1 MGRVESSMHA
11 SGPSALRF
19 WDSSGAVL
27 FAVSCPPCKYLV
39 QQRYKIRLHHCTLHC
54 CKHTS
59 LQQALPCRSTCDFV
73 AGRLQD
79 ADIDAAAYHAG
90 LSGAARSRV
99 QQDWSEVGGQHASRP
114 LLQLGSY
121 SVSVCLVPNS
131 AMPMR
136 GMKQQMTVS
145 SPVLQ
150 PRGLPSS
157 AAWCKMML
165 YVVFGC
171 RAAPV

>member
-1 MGRVESSMHA
+1 MHSTESQLACAGSDHL
-11 SGPSALRF
+11 PESAPWGEWNHLCTPQVRLLCVF
-19 WDSSGAVL
+19 GTLSGAVL

-136 GMKQQMTVS
+136 GVKQ
-145 SPVLQ
+145 
-150 PRGLPSS
+150 
-157 AAWCKMML
+157 
-165 YVVFGC
+165 
-171 RAAPV
+171 